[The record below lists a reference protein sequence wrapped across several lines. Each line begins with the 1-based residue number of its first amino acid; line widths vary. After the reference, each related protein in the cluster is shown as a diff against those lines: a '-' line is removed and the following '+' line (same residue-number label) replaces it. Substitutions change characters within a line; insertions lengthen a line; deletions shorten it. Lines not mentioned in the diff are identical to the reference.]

1 MRARVRVCC
10 CCLHFR
16 PGRSHHCPPGGLS
29 EQKCEL
35 SLFQSFPT
43 MASKKMVNSLEGC
56 ADDALAGLV
65 ASNPDLQLLQG
76 HRVALR
82 SDLDSLKGRVA
93 LLSGGGSG
101 HEPAHASFIGK
112 GMLTGVI
119 AGSVFASPPVGSI
132 LAAIRAVAQ
141 AGTGQACVQ
150 ERMLQVAGTLLIVK
164 NYTGD
169 RLNFGLAME
178 RAKADGI
185 SVEMVVVEDDSAF
198 TVLKKAGRRGLCGT
212 VLIHKPST
220 MEPHTHSQTE
230 TLEDSSKQVAGA
242 LAEEGM
248 GLEEITKRVSV
259 IAKTMGTLGVSLS
272 SCSVPGATRT
282 FELAADEME
291 LGLGIHGEAGVRR
304 IKIAPVDQIVTL
316 MLDHM
321 TNTSNISHVPV
332 QSGSSVV
339 LIVNNLGGLSFLEL
353 GIIAEAA
360 IRLLEGR
367 GVKVERA
374 LVGTFMSALEMRGV
388 SLTLMLVDE
397 ALLKLIGSILRATL
411 ADGDS
416 LRSGPIM
423 RPSLAFQPSAL
434 TQLWKDAETTAKA
447 WPHMAKA
454 SVTGRKRIRAAP
466 TEPPETPEATA
477 AGGTAAGGGMSEQ
490 MTHVLDRVCTTLVGL
505 EDHLN
510 ALDRAAGDGDCGST
524 HSRAAKA
531 IQGWLKESPSLT
543 SPAQVLSKL
552 AVLMLE
558 RMGGSSGAL
567 YGLFLTA
574 AAQPLKANTDLPT
587 WSAAMD
593 AGLEAMQKYGKAA
606 PGDRTMLDS
615 LWAAAQEL
623 HAWKSP
629 GASLLPVLTQAVKSA
644 EAAAEATKN
653 MEAGA
658 GRASYI
664 SSARLDQP
672 DPGAVAAAAILRAI
686 LEVLQTKGA

>member
-1 MRARVRVCC
+1 MI
-10 CCLHFR
+10 
-16 PGRSHHCPPGGLS
+16 
-29 EQKCEL
+29 
-35 SLFQSFPT
+35 
-43 MASKKMVNSLEGC
+43 SKKMVNSVEGC
-56 ADDALAGLV
+56 ADDALTGVV

-101 HEPAHASFIGK
+101 HEPAHAGFIGK

-141 AGTGQACVQ
+141 AGT
-150 ERMLQVAGTLLIVK
+150 AGTLLIVK

-178 RAKADGI
+178 QAKAEGI

-198 TVLKKAGRRGLCGT
+198 TVLKKTGRRGLCGT
-212 VLIHKPST
+212 ILIHK
-220 MEPHTHSQTE
+220 
-230 TLEDSSKQVAGA
+230 VAGA

-248 GLEEITKRVSV
+248 ELKEITKRVSM

-291 LGLGIHGEAGVRR
+291 LGLGIHGEAGVQR

-321 TNTSNISHVPV
+321 TNTSNVSHVSV

-353 GIIAEAA
+353 SIIADAA

-367 GVKVERA
+367 GVKVARA

-397 ALLKLIGSILRATL
+397 PLLKLI
-411 ADGDS
+411 
-416 LRSGPIM
+416 
-423 RPSLAFQPSAL
+423 
-434 TQLWKDAETTAKA
+434 DAETTAKA
-447 WPHMAKA
+447 WPHMAKV
-454 SVTGRKRIRAAP
+454 SVTGRNRIRAAP
-466 TEPPETPEATA
+466 IEPPEAPEATA
-477 AGGTAAGGGMSEQ
+477 AGGVASKQ
-490 MTHVLDRVCTTLVGL
+490 MTLVLDRVCTTLIGL
-505 EDHLN
+505 EEHLN

-531 IQGWLKESPSLT
+531 IQGWLKEGPTLA

-552 AVLMLE
+552 SVLLLE

-574 AAQPLKANTDLPT
+574 AAQPLKAKTDLPN

-593 AGLEAMQKYGKAA
+593 AGLDAMQKYGKAA

-623 HAWKSP
+623 QAWKSP
-629 GASLLPVLTQAVKSA
+629 GASLLPVLTKAVKSA

-664 SSARLDQP
+664 SSAQLDQP
-672 DPGAVAAAAILRAI
+672 DPGAVAVAAIFRAI
-686 LEVLQTKGA
+686 LEVLQTQGA

>member
-1 MRARVRVCC
+1 
-10 CCLHFR
+10 
-16 PGRSHHCPPGGLS
+16 
-29 EQKCEL
+29 
-35 SLFQSFPT
+35 

-56 ADDALAGLV
+56 ADDSLAGLV

-112 GMLTGVI
+112 GMLTGAI

-141 AGTGQACVQ
+141 AGT
-150 ERMLQVAGTLLIVK
+150 AGTLLIVK

-212 VLIHKPST
+212 VLIHK
-220 MEPHTHSQTE
+220 
-230 TLEDSSKQVAGA
+230 VAGA

-248 GLEEITKRVSV
+248 GLEEITKRVSA

-272 SCSVPGATRT
+272 SCSVPGATHT

-321 TNTSNISHVPV
+321 TNTANISHVPV
-332 QSGSSVV
+332 KSGSSVV

-360 IRLLEGR
+360 IRLLESR

-397 ALLKLIGSILRATL
+397 AVLKLI
-411 ADGDS
+411 
-416 LRSGPIM
+416 
-423 RPSLAFQPSAL
+423 
-434 TQLWKDAETTAKA
+434 DAETTAKA
-447 WPHMAKA
+447 WPHMAKV

-466 TEPPETPEATA
+466 TEPPENPEATA
-477 AGGTAAGGGMSEQ
+477 AGGGSSEQ
-490 MTHVLDRVCTTLVGL
+490 MTLVLDRICTTLVGL

-531 IQGWLKESPSLT
+531 IQGWLKESPALT
-543 SPAQVLSKL
+543 SPAHVLSKL
-552 AVLMLE
+552 AVLLLE
-558 RMGGSSGAL
+558 KMGGSSGAL

-629 GASLLPVLTQAVKSA
+629 GTSLLPVLTQAVKGA

-686 LEVLQTKGA
+686 LEVLQAQGA